1 MNHVKMA
8 ILLRTGLQ
16 IQHNFYQI
24 PSWLFCRH
32 QQANTKTHIE
42 NQGTYNRITKIIS
55 KKNHACGGN
64 EWVIVRTGADI
75 KLKCSKCG
83 RAVFVSVD
91 QLKKITKIYIPVG
104 KDD

>member
-55 KKNHACGGN
+55 KKNKDGDLLPTLN
-64 EWVIVRTGADI
+64 LTT
-75 KLKCSKCG
+75 KL
-83 RAVFVSVD
+83 
-91 QLKKITKIYIPVG
+91 
-104 KDD
+104 